1 MLLCLGCADG
11 NVISCPAGDGSARG
25 NAAPTQLNKVEN
37 VKVLSFEKW
46 SEQREAM
53 GVDESTYGAM
63 AAFAAK
69 SAGKVLNGTDKNA
82 NYSPFSLYYALAM
95 AAQGA
100 NGKTAEEML
109 KCLLECSDRKDAH
122 VNFSDVI
129 FPSYVQ
135 MSIGVE
141 LEKLIQYGMIGGLL
155 SFGNGG
161 MLDLLP
167 PAFSYF
173 EDKQTALDRKDK
185 HEKERQQSIINYG
198 NLVFGNVSGSTLT
211 VDNSIH
217 QIEQAIDEKGG
228 EDKQELHELL
238 DEVKELIEN
247 IQSSRAIPKQ
257 KKLFEKI
264 SNHMEKHGWFYG
276 AVVQL
281 LGTAAL
287 GLIGG

>member
-1 MLLCLGCADG
+1 M
-11 NVISCPAGDGSARG
+11 
-25 NAAPTQLNKVEN
+25 
-37 VKVLSFEKW
+37 
-46 SEQREAM
+46 
-53 GVDESTYGAM
+53 
-63 AAFAAK
+63 AK
-69 SAGKVLNGTDKNA
+69 SPLERQIESQMKQAKQLADKQRREEEKRAREQKQMEYKAAVRDRAASIVNGQTLVEGFRIMDKT
-82 NYSPFSLYYALAM
+82 S
-95 AAQGA
+95 
-100 NGKTAEEML
+100 EEVL
-109 KCLLECSDRKDAH
+109 KCLLACSGRKDSH
-122 VNFSDVI
+122 VNFSNDI

-135 MSIGVE
+135 MSVGLE
-141 LEKLIQYGMIGGLL
+141 LEKLIQYGMIGGLFD
-155 SFGNGG
+155 FGNGG

-173 EDKQTALDRKDK
+173 EDKQAALDKQDK
-185 HEKERQQSIINYG
+185 REKERQQSIINYG

-228 EDKQELHELL
+228 EDKEELHELL
-238 DEVKELIEN
+238 GEIKELIEN

-257 KKLFEKI
+257 KRLFEKI

-287 GLIGG
+287 GLLGA

>member
-1 MLLCLGCADG
+1 M
-11 NVISCPAGDGSARG
+11 
-25 NAAPTQLNKVEN
+25 
-37 VKVLSFEKW
+37 
-46 SEQREAM
+46 
-53 GVDESTYGAM
+53 
-63 AAFAAK
+63 AK
-69 SAGKVLNGTDKNA
+69 SPLERQIESQMKQAKQLADKKRREDEKRA
-82 NYSPFSLYYALAM
+82 REQKRMEQKAIVCDSRRDS
-95 AAQGA
+95 
-100 NGKTAEEML
+100 
-109 KCLLECSDRKDAH
+109 H
-122 VNFSDVI
+122 VNFSDDI

-135 MSIGVE
+135 MSVGVE

-155 SFGNGG
+155 SFDNGG

-173 EDKQTALDRKDK
+173 EDKQAALDRQDK
-185 HEKERQQSIINYG
+185 REKERQQSIINYG

-228 EDKQELHELL
+228 EDKEELHELL

-287 GLIGG
+287 GLLGT

>member
-1 MLLCLGCADG
+1 M
-11 NVISCPAGDGSARG
+11 
-25 NAAPTQLNKVEN
+25 
-37 VKVLSFEKW
+37 
-46 SEQREAM
+46 
-53 GVDESTYGAM
+53 
-63 AAFAAK
+63 AK
-69 SAGKVLNGTDKNA
+69 SPLERQIESQMKQAKQLADKQRREEEKRARERKQMEYKAAVRNRAASIVNGQPLIEGFRIMD
-82 NYSPFSLYYALAM
+82 
-95 AAQGA
+95 
-100 NGKTAEEML
+100 KTAEEML
-109 KCLLECSDRKDAH
+109 KCLLECSGRKDSR
-122 VNFSDVI
+122 VNFSNDI

-135 MSIGVE
+135 MSVGLE
-141 LEKLIQYGMIGGLL
+141 LEKLIQYGMIGGLWA
-155 SFGNGG
+155 FENGG
-161 MLDLLP
+161 VLDLLP

-173 EDKQTALDRKDK
+173 EDKQAALDRQDK
-185 HEKERQQSIINYG
+185 REKERQQSIINYG

-228 EDKQELHELL
+228 EDKEKLHELL

-281 LGTAAL
+281 LGTATL
-287 GLIGG
+287 GMLRA

>member
-1 MLLCLGCADG
+1 M
-11 NVISCPAGDGSARG
+11 
-25 NAAPTQLNKVEN
+25 
-37 VKVLSFEKW
+37 
-46 SEQREAM
+46 
-53 GVDESTYGAM
+53 
-63 AAFAAK
+63 AK
-69 SAGKVLNGTDKNA
+69 SPLERQIESQMKQAKQLADKQRREEEKQARERKQMEYKAAVRNRAASIVNGQPLIED
-82 NYSPFSLYYALAM
+82 FHIM
-95 AAQGA
+95 D
-100 NGKTAEEML
+100 KTAEEML
-109 KCLLECSDRKDAH
+109 KCLLECSGRKDSR
-122 VNFSDVI
+122 VNFSNDI

-135 MSIGVE
+135 MSVGLE
-141 LEKLIQYGMIGGLL
+141 LEKLIQYGMIGGLWA
-155 SFGNGG
+155 FENGG
-161 MLDLLP
+161 VLDLLP

-173 EDKQTALDRKDK
+173 EDKQAALDRQDK
-185 HEKERQQSIINYG
+185 REKERQQSIINYG

-228 EDKQELHELL
+228 EDKEKLHELL

-281 LGTAAL
+281 LGTATL
-287 GLIGG
+287 GMLRA

>member
-1 MLLCLGCADG
+1 M
-11 NVISCPAGDGSARG
+11 
-25 NAAPTQLNKVEN
+25 
-37 VKVLSFEKW
+37 
-46 SEQREAM
+46 
-53 GVDESTYGAM
+53 
-63 AAFAAK
+63 AK
-69 SAGKVLNGTDKNA
+69 SPLERQIESQMKQAKQLADKQRREEEKRARERKQMEYKAAVRNRAASIVNGQPLIEGFRIMD
-82 NYSPFSLYYALAM
+82 
-95 AAQGA
+95 
-100 NGKTAEEML
+100 KTAEEML
-109 KCLLECSDRKDAH
+109 KCLLECSGRKDSR
-122 VNFSDVI
+122 VNFSNDI

-135 MSIGVE
+135 MSVGLE
-141 LEKLIQYGMIGGLL
+141 LEKLIQYGMIGGLWA
-155 SFGNGG
+155 FENGDV
-161 MLDLLP
+161 LDLLP

-173 EDKQTALDRKDK
+173 EDKQAALDRQDK
-185 HEKERQQSIINYG
+185 REKERQQSIINYG

-228 EDKQELHELL
+228 EDKEKLHELL

-281 LGTAAL
+281 LGTATL
-287 GLIGG
+287 GMLRA

>member
-1 MLLCLGCADG
+1 MAKSQLERQIESQMKQAKQ
-11 NVISCPAGDGSARG
+11 IAAKQRREEEKRAR
-25 NAAPTQLNKVEN
+25 
-37 VKVLSFEKW
+37 
-46 SEQREAM
+46 EQRKME
-53 GVDESTYGAM
+53 YK
-63 AAFAAK
+63 AAIGDRAA
-69 SAGKVLNGTDKNA
+69 SIVNGQPLIEGFRVMD
-82 NYSPFSLYYALAM
+82 
-95 AAQGA
+95 
-100 NGKTAEEML
+100 KTAEEML

-122 VNFSDVI
+122 VNFSDDI

-135 MSIGVE
+135 MSVGLE
-141 LEKLIQYGMIGGLL
+141 LEKLTQYGMIGGLL
-155 SFGNGG
+155 SFDNGG

-167 PAFSYF
+167 PAFTYF
-173 EDKQTALDRKDK
+173 EDKQAAFERQEK
-185 HEKERQQSIINYG
+185 HEKELQQSIVNYG
-198 NLVFGNVSGSTLT
+198 NMVFGNVSGSTLT

-228 EDKQELHELL
+228 EDKEELHELL

>member
-1 MLLCLGCADG
+1 MEQEAIVRD
-11 NVISCPAGDGSARG
+11 R
-25 NAAPTQLNKVEN
+25 AASIVNGQPLVEG
-37 VKVLSFEKW
+37 LRIMDQT
-46 SEQREAM
+46 SEEI
-53 GVDESTYGAM
+53 
-63 AAFAAK
+63 
-69 SAGKVLNGTDKNA
+69 
-82 NYSPFSLYYALAM
+82 
-95 AAQGA
+95 
-100 NGKTAEEML
+100 L
-109 KCLLECSDRKDAH
+109 KCLLECDNRRESRVCFNDD
-122 VNFSDVI
+122 I

-135 MSIGVE
+135 MSVGLEI
-141 LEKLIQYGMIGGLL
+141 EKLTQYGMVSGFIEL
-155 SFGNGG
+155 GNGG
-161 MLDLLP
+161 VLNLLP

-173 EDKQTALDRKDK
+173 EDKQAALDRQDK
-185 HEKERQQSIINYG
+185 REKERQQSIINYG

-228 EDKQELHELL
+228 EDKEELHELL

-287 GLIGG
+287 GLLGA